1 MNAALRRLDLSG
13 YSLFHTRGLIT
24 LINWSIALAALLLAG
39 FWIGRLVSPGPVA
52 ALPTMTEAPRGASS
66 EQDVARV
73 FGIQAAGVD
82 ANLDGIVLTGVFAPH
97 DGTGGFATFRTA
109 KGGAGVT
116 IGQEIIPGLRLE
128 RVAARQAVVSS
139 GGRERILELPK
150 PTPGATADDTRGGA
164 AASRNEEN

>member
-13 YSLFHTRGLIT
+13 YSLLHTRGLVT
-24 LINWSIALAALLLAG
+24 LINWGIALAALLLASY
-39 FWIGRLVSPGPVA
+39 WVSRLLSPGPVA
-52 ALPTMTEAPRGASS
+52 ALPSMTEAPRGASS
-66 EQDVARV
+66 EQEVARV

-97 DGTGGFATFRTA
+97 DGAGGFATFRTA

-128 RVAARQAVVSS
+128 RVAAGQAVVSS
-139 GGRERILELPK
+139 GGRERILNLPK
-150 PTPGATADDTRGGA
+150 PTLGARAGDTRDGA